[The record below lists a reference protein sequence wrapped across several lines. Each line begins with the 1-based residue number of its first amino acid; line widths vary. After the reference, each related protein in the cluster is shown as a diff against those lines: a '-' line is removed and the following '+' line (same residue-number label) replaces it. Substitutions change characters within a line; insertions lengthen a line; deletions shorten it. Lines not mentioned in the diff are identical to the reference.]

1 MADKKRVEGEVPEEE
16 EEEEMPEGETPEGEE
31 QEPEPEPEPEPESG
45 DGDARAEL
53 ARVRVALKK
62 ANAEAAKRRK
72 ELERFQQE
80 EKKRQDA
87 ELSDLE
93 KAQKLSE
100 EWKSKFDELSADL
113 DGMRMRQAFYDATAA
128 AKVVF
133 VNDAAWQDAYDLSD
147 LSGVEVD
154 EDGSVSGMDEVIKAL
169 QKTRPHLF
177 GTAGAP
183 DINAGEGGK
192 PKGKAGADD
201 EAIRRRY
208 GI

>member
-31 QEPEPEPEPEPESG
+31 QEEEQEREEG
-45 DGDARAEL
+45 EDEGEVRVEL
-53 ARVRVALKK
+53 ERVRVALKK

-113 DGMRMRQAFYDATAA
+113 DGLRMRQAFYDATAK

-133 VNDAAWQDAYDLSD
+133 VNDAARQDAYDLSD

-154 EDGSVSGMDEVIKAL
+154 EDGSVSGMDEVVKGL
-169 QKTRPHLF
+169 QKSRPHLF

>member
-1 MADKKRVEGEVPEEE
+1 MADEERNEDETSEEE
-16 EEEEMPEGETPEGEE
+16 EGSSDEE
-31 QEPEPEPEPEPESG
+31 QEQEQEEQGQEQGEG
-45 DGDARAEL
+45 DGDVQAEL

-72 ELERFQQE
+72 ELERFQKLEQE
-80 EKKRQDA
+80 RKDA

-100 EWKSKFDELSADL
+100 EWKGKFDELSADL

-133 VNDAAWQDAYDLSD
+133 VNDAARQDAYDLSD

-169 QKTRPHLF
+169 QKSRPHVF
-177 GTAGAP
+177 GKAGAP

-192 PKGKAGADD
+192 KKGKAASDD
-201 EAIRRRY
+201 EVIRRRY

>member
-1 MADKKRVEGEVPEEE
+1 MADEERNEDETSEEE
-16 EEEEMPEGETPEGEE
+16 EESSDEE
-31 QEPEPEPEPEPESG
+31 QEQEQEQKQEQGAG
-45 DGDARAEL
+45 DGDAQAEL

-169 QKTRPHLF
+169 QKSRPHLF

-183 DINAGEGGK
+183 DIKGGK
-192 PKGKAGADD
+192 K
-201 EAIRRRY
+201 
-208 GI
+208 

>member
-1 MADKKRVEGEVPEEE
+1 MADEERIEGETLEEE
-16 EEEEMPEGETPEGEE
+16 EEETPEGETLEGEE
-31 QEPEPEPEPEPESG
+31 QEPGSG
-45 DGDARAEL
+45 EGDAQAEL

-72 ELERFQQE
+72 ELERFQKLEQE
-80 EKKRQDA
+80 RKDA

-100 EWKSKFDELSADL
+100 EWKGKFDELSADL
-113 DGMRMRQAFYDATAA
+113 DGLRMRQAFYDATAA

-133 VNDAAWQDAYDLSD
+133 VNDAARQDAYDLSD

-169 QKTRPHLF
+169 QKSRPHLF

-192 PKGKAGADD
+192 KKGKAGADD

>member
-1 MADKKRVEGEVPEEE
+1 MADEERNEDETSEEE
-16 EEEEMPEGETPEGEE
+16 EESSDEE
-31 QEPEPEPEPEPESG
+31 QEQEQEQKQEQGAG
-45 DGDARAEL
+45 DGDAQAEL

-169 QKTRPHLF
+169 QKSRPHLF

-183 DINAGEGGK
+183 DINAGEGGTK
-192 PKGKAGADD
+192 KKGTAGADD

>member
-1 MADKKRVEGEVPEEE
+1 MADEERNEDETSEEE
-16 EEEEMPEGETPEGEE
+16 EESSDEE
-31 QEPEPEPEPEPESG
+31 QEQEQEQKQEQGAG
-45 DGDARAEL
+45 DGDAQAEL

-169 QKTRPHLF
+169 QKSRPHLF

>member
-31 QEPEPEPEPEPESG
+31 QEEEQEREEG
-45 DGDARAEL
+45 EDEGEVRVEL
-53 ARVRVALKK
+53 ERVRVALKK

-169 QKTRPHLF
+169 QKSRPHLF

-192 PKGKAGADD
+192 KKGKAGADD

>member
-1 MADKKRVEGEVPEEE
+1 MADEERNEDETSEEE
-16 EEEEMPEGETPEGEE
+16 EESSDEE
-31 QEPEPEPEPEPESG
+31 QEQEQEQKQEQGAG
-45 DGDARAEL
+45 DGDAQAEL

-169 QKTRPHLF
+169 QKSRPHLF

-192 PKGKAGADD
+192 KKGKAGADD